1 MLRIWV
7 RGLRPPG
14 PVAAPLVPRYALLPA
29 PSPRVRAEPRR
40 VAGTP
45 LCGCCANP
53 VVVVATDISACTR
66 CGCRIGP
73 SSGGRGGK
81 ECAASLRA
89 EQRLAP
95 GGGAPC
101 PGPVKPGKRANPGG
115 GQWCSRSRNTHLC
128 PTHL

>member
-29 PSPRVRAEPRR
+29 PSPWVRAEPRR
-40 VAGTP
+40 AAANH

-53 VVVVATDISACTR
+53 VVVAATDQR
-66 CGCRIGP
+66 LDPLRLPNRPFIG
-73 SSGGRGGK
+73 GTGREGVRS
-81 ECAASLRA
+81 EERA

-101 PGPVKPGKRANPGG
+101 PGNILKR
-115 GQWCSRSRNTHLC
+115 SSTD
-128 PTHL
+128 